1 LWDAAAMDAGVV
13 VHLEGIDEVVGDDLP
28 HQPDTRQPLDERRV
42 VEVDIV
48 RRDVDMCHAGIFV
61 TGNLKAPPT
70 PKSTSDH
77 GRMGSQWT
85 FSNGTNR
92 SSTISG
98 RSVRPVSAR
107 FRRSSG

>member
-1 LWDAAAMDAGVV
+1 DVALEDEEVSFGIGVEAHGRSEGRALATIDADLWDAAAMDAGVV

-77 GRMGSQWT
+77 
-85 FSNGTNR
+85 
-92 SSTISG
+92 
-98 RSVRPVSAR
+98 
-107 FRRSSG
+107 